1 MYDQNVKVS
10 FEEKSGFMGEKTS
23 GRMGRTILYTSL
35 TLLGLVL
42 FVANVSLGMLVKV
55 LAVVIAAPFILL
67 ALGFMWIVVKVFI
80 KMTYSK
86 ARQGSRVN

>member
-10 FEEKSGFMGEKTS
+10 REEKQCPKNKKTLSSGTA
-23 GRMGRTILYTSL
+23 ILYSAL
-35 TLLGLVL
+35 ILLGLVL
-42 FVANVSLGMLVKV
+42 FVANVSLGMVVKV
-55 LAVVIAAPFILL
+55 FMVVIAAPFILL
-67 ALGFMWIVVKVFI
+67 ALGFIWIVVKVSI